1 MSDYDYEP
9 LLKRLPVTAR
19 RMLGWL
25 LRPRSRWVRIP
36 AGIGMIVLGVFGFL
50 PVLGF
55 WMIPIGGLLLA
66 EDLPF
71 LRPPMYRLLHAS
83 VHGWERMR
91 QWMGRWRRAP

>member
-1 MSDYDYEP
+1 MSGHDYES
-9 LLKRLPVTAR
+9 LLARLPIAAR
-19 RMLGWL
+19 RVLGWL

-36 AGIGMIVLGVFGFL
+36 AGLALIGLGLFGFL

-55 WMIPIGGLLLA
+55 WMIPLGGLLLA

-91 QWMGRWRRAP
+91 RWVDRWRRAP

>member
-1 MSDYDYEP
+1 MSGNDYEP
-9 LLKRLPVTAR
+9 LLARLPLRAR
-19 RMLGWL
+19 RVLGWL

-36 AGIGMIVLGVFGFL
+36 AGLGLIALGLFGFL

-55 WMIPIGGLLLA
+55 WMIPLGGLLLA

-83 VHGWERMR
+83 VHGWERLR
-91 QWMGRWRRAP
+91 QRVGRWRRAR